1 VGLIAS
7 LEAMLEGGRD
17 DSLLRFSLGN
27 ALLSEQ
33 RAEEAVVHLLMA
45 VKHDAGFSA
54 AWKLLGKA
62 QLAAGN
68 KGAAADAYRAG
79 IAAAEKKGDLQ
90 AMKEMQVFLRR
101 VEKEIGKHAG

>member
-1 VGLIAS
+1 MSWLVQVQYLHS
-7 LEAMLEGGRD
+7 FQVVVD
-17 DSLLRFSLGN
+17 LL
-27 ALLSEQ
+27 
-33 RAEEAVVHLLMA
+33 AEEAVVHLLMA

-79 IAAAEKKGDLQ
+79 IAAAEKKGDRQ